1 MARMIGTSGAWRKIQ
16 AELSG
21 LGLPVE
27 RPEELAAHLAEQ
39 KSQLAQ
45 KMAEAQEKIDQAL
58 APIAAEIQIE
68 KENIEKAPAERLAEL
83 DEDLRQANLHLELYQ
98 LDKGLFGRV
107 RNLFRMRRVEKKL
120 AGLEAARAE
129 ISGRMKWLLNEQN
142 AVLAEKRAAIEAE
155 AVGDYKLL
163 NARVTFLQQT
173 LASPELAEAELEL
186 EMLTQLEKLPETAVV
201 ISGLRLEAESAVRLD
216 GKSFWA
222 GSIDH
227 LVITPSGLFAIE
239 AQPGGKHNP
248 QGDPFEQIRRA
259 AHLCHELL
267 KFDFP
272 EVTVRAVLAH
282 RSPLAEGQQ
291 NAYVKTLGLAEVA
304 GYINWFRDNTLSAER
319 IEKIADFITEIGQ

>member
-1 MARMIGTSGAWRKIQ
+1 MARMIGTSGAWQKIRQ
-16 AELSG
+16 ELAELG
-21 LGLPVE
+21 LTVE

-45 KMAEAQEKIDQAL
+45 KMAEAQEKIDSAL
-58 APIAAEIQIE
+58 APVAAEIQIE

-83 DEDLRQANLHLELYQ
+83 DEEIRQTNLHLELYR
-98 LDKGLFGRV
+98 LDKGFFGQAGNV
-107 RNLFRMRRVEKKL
+107 FRIRRAEKKL
-120 AGLEAARAE
+120 AELETARAE
-129 ISGRMKWLLNEQN
+129 ISGRVKRLLDEQN
-142 AVLAEKRAAIEAE
+142 AILAEKRAAIEAE

-186 EMLTQLEKLPETAVV
+186 EMLAQLEKLPETAVV
-201 ISGLRLEAESAVRLD
+201 LSGIRLEAESAMRLD

-239 AQPGGKHNP
+239 VQPGGKHNP

-272 EVTVRAVLAH
+272 EATVRAVLAH

-291 NAYVKTLGLAEVA
+291 NAYVKTLGLAEVT
-304 GYINWFRDNTLSAER
+304 GYINWFRDNSLSAER
-319 IEKIADFITEIGQ
+319 IEKIANFITEIGQ

>member
-16 AELSG
+16 AELSE

-27 RPEELAAHLAEQ
+27 RPEELAAHLTEQ

-45 KMAEAQEKIDQAL
+45 KMAEAQEKIDSAL
-58 APIAAEIQIE
+58 APIVTEIQIE
-68 KENIEKAPAERLAEL
+68 KEKIEQAPTERLAEL
-83 DEDLRQANLHLELYQ
+83 DEDLRQASLHLELYR
-98 LDKGLFGRV
+98 LDRGLFGRA

-129 ISGRMKWLLNEQN
+129 ISGRVKRLLAEQN
-142 AVLAEKRAAIEAE
+142 AILAEKRAAIEAE

-186 EMLTQLEKLPETAVV
+186 EMLAQLEQLPETARVL
-201 ISGLRLEAESAVRLD
+201 SGLRLEAERAVRLD
-216 GKSFWA
+216 GKAFWA

-239 AQPGGKHNP
+239 VQPGGKHNP
-248 QGDPFEQIRRA
+248 QADPFEQIRRA

-291 NAYVKTLGLAEVA
+291 NAYVKTLGLAEVI
-304 GYINWFRDNTLSAER
+304 GYINWFKDHSLSAEQS
-319 IEKIADFITEIGQ
+319 EKIADYLKEMGQ